1 MYVCMYGPFW
11 PRRARK
17 NDQTYI
23 HTYIHGN
30 FIYVFVIFWTFS
42 SKNVALAVE
51 MGMPKFKNFEM
62 YVSISSAGMGKHTWN
77 SSFEVV

>member
-30 FIYVFVIFWTFS
+30 FIYVFVILLTFS
-42 SKNVALAVE
+42 SKNAALAVE
-51 MGMPKFKNFEM
+51 MEMPEFTHFEM
-62 YVSISSAGMGKHTWN
+62 YVSISSAGMGKQTRN
-77 SSFEVV
+77 TSFEVV